1 MEEVL
6 PTLER
11 KACPVPFGELV
22 IHVWAQLPP
31 GLLPRLARRL
41 SAPGPRLTILAA
53 GGNPGLLAVACGP
66 GIPITA
72 REVLEQ
78 IRSRLGVS
86 GGGGRSDYAQV
97 PLPPTISM
105 ADLRKILEEV
115 SGELTRSAG

>member
-41 SAPGPRLTILAA
+41 SASGPRLVILAA
-53 GGNPGLLAVACGP
+53 GGSAGLLAVACGP
-66 GIPITA
+66 GIPVSAQQI
-72 REVLEQ
+72 LER
-78 IRSRLGVS
+78 IRSRLGFS
-86 GGGGRSDYAQV
+86 GGGGRSDYAQA

-105 ADLRKILEEV
+105 ADLRKILEEA